1 MAELKAC
8 HCCGLIHRIPALRA
22 QEVATCSRCNARIVR
37 GTRLTANRSAQRTA
51 AIALSA
57 LLLYWPAILLPIL
70 ETERFGHRTAASL
83 LGGTIE
89 LIRHGSWFV
98 GLVVLLFSIVFPL
111 VKMVLLLELSVLGLL
126 PQALKGPTY
135 RLMES
140 AGKWSMM
147 DVMLLAFLVMLVKIG
162 EMVEFHIGPAIF
174 AFVGC
179 VALSMLASLSFDPHL
194 IWERS

>member
-1 MAELKAC
+1 MDELKAC
-8 HCCGLIHRIPALRA
+8 HCCGLIHRIPTLD
-22 QEVATCSRCNARIVR
+22 QKEVATCSRCDARIAR
-37 GTRLTANRSAQRTA
+37 GARVTASRSAQRTA
-51 AIALSA
+51 AVAFSA

-70 ETERFGHRTAASL
+70 ETERFGHRSTASL
-83 LGGTIE
+83 LGGTID

-98 GLVVLLFSIVFPL
+98 GGVVLLFSIVFPL
-111 VKMVLLLELSVLGLL
+111 VKIVLLLELSFLELF
-126 PQALKGPTY
+126 PQTLRGPTY

-140 AGKWSMM
+140 AGKWSIM

-179 VALSMLASLSFDPHL
+179 VALSMIASLTFDPHV